1 MKFLLGLLCLL
12 IAGTSQAGPG
22 REALDHF
29 MSELTTLEA
38 RFEQSVL
45 DTEHSRQ
52 GVFYGT
58 FQLKRPDRFRW
69 DYMTP
74 ERKQIIADGRDL
86 WIVDIELNQ
95 ITQHYQKLALRNT
108 PATVLLSNEP
118 LEKTFEV
125 VELGEKLEMQWV
137 ELLPLDKDSDIVRIL
152 LAFKGNNLLRLE
164 LTDNFGQISRFSFFE
179 IKRNPELPDDQF
191 DYEPPDGWDVF
202 SADIG

>member
-1 MKFLLGLLCLL
+1 
-12 IAGTSQAGPG
+12 
-22 REALDHF
+22 
-29 MSELTTLEA
+29 
-38 RFEQSVL
+38 
-45 DTEHSRQ
+45 
-52 GVFYGT
+52 
-58 FQLKRPDRFRW
+58 
-69 DYMTP
+69 MTP